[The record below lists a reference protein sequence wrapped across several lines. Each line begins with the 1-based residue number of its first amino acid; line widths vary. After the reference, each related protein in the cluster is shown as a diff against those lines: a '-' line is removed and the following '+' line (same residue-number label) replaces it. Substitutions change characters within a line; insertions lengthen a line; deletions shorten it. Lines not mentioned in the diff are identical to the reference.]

1 MTENATIKLLIVDDH
16 AVVRE
21 GLKQIIS
28 VTQDMAVAGEAESG
42 LEAIR
47 LSRQLEYHIMLLE
60 IALPDRNGIEV
71 LKQIK
76 KESPQVSVIMF
87 SGHREDQYAIRALKS
102 GASGYLNKQSS
113 TTQII
118 NAIKQ
123 VASGLKYISPA
134 LAQEMANNL
143 NQEFEGQLHKTLSDR
158 EFQTFTMIASGKS
171 VSDIAKELSL
181 SVKTI
186 SEYRARLLFKMKLRH
201 NAELTHYAI
210 KNELVE

>member
-1 MTENATIKLLIVDDH
+1 MTENAAIKLLIVDDH

-21 GLKQIIS
+21 GLKQIIGG
-28 VTQDMAVAGEAESG
+28 TQDMAVIGEAETG
-42 LEAIR
+42 LEAIK

-102 GASGYLNKQSS
+102 GASGYLNKQCS
-113 TTQII
+113 TAQII
-118 NAIKQ
+118 TAIKQ

-158 EFQTFTMIASGKS
+158 EFQTLTMIASGKS

-186 SEYRARLLFKMKLRH
+186 SEYRARLLLKMKLRH

>member
-1 MTENATIKLLIVDDH
+1 MTENAAIKILIVDDH
-16 AVVRE
+16 VVVRE
-21 GLKQIIS
+21 GLKQIINS
-28 VTQDMAVAGEAESG
+28 TQDMAVIGEAETG
-42 LEAIR
+42 FEAIK

-60 IALPDRNGIEV
+60 IVLPDRNGIEV

-76 KESPQVSVIMF
+76 KESPQVSVLMF
-87 SGHREDQYAIRALKS
+87 SGHREDQYAVRSLKS
-102 GASGYLNKQSS
+102 GASGYLNKQCSAA
-113 TTQII
+113 QII
-118 NAIKQ
+118 IAIKQ

-143 NQEFEGQLHKTLSDR
+143 NQEYEGQLHKTLSDR
-158 EFQTFTMIASGKS
+158 EFQTLTMIASGKS
-171 VSDIAKELSL
+171 VTDIARELSL

-186 SEYRARLLFKMKLRH
+186 SEYRARLLLKMKLRH

>member
-1 MTENATIKLLIVDDH
+1 MTENAAINLMIVDDH
-16 AVVRE
+16 AIVRE
-21 GLKQIIS
+21 GLKQIIGG
-28 VTQDMAVAGEAESG
+28 TQGMAVIGEAETG
-42 LEAIR
+42 LEAIK
-47 LSRQLEYHIMLLE
+47 LSRQLEYQIMLLE

-71 LKQIK
+71 LKQVK
-76 KESPQVSVIMF
+76 RESPLVSVIMF
-87 SGHREDQYAIRALKS
+87 SGYREDQYAIRSLKA
-102 GASGYLNKQSS
+102 GASGYLSKQSS
-113 TTQII
+113 SAQII
-118 NAIKQ
+118 AAIRQ
-123 VASGLKYISPA
+123 VALGLKYISPE

-158 EFQTFTMIASGKS
+158 EFQTLTMIASGKS

>member
-1 MTENATIKLLIVDDH
+1 MTENAAIKILIVDSH

-21 GLKQIIS
+21 GLKQIIGG
-28 VTQDMAVAGEAESG
+28 THDMAVVGEAETG
-42 LEAIR
+42 FEAIK
-47 LSRQLEYHIMLLE
+47 LSRQLDYNVMLLE
-60 IALPDRNGIEV
+60 IALADRNGIEV

-76 KESPQVSVIMF
+76 KEFPHISVIIF
-87 SGHREDQYAIRALKS
+87 SGHREDQYAVRALKS
-102 GASGYLNKQSS
+102 GASGYLNKQCSS
-113 TTQII
+113 AQII
-118 NAIKQ
+118 MAIKQ
-123 VASGLKYISPA
+123 VASGLKYISST

-158 EFQTFTMIASGKS
+158 EFQTLTMIASGKS
-171 VSDIAKELSL
+171 VSDIARELSL

-186 SEYRARLLFKMKLRH
+186 SEYRARLLLKMKLRH

>member
-1 MTENATIKLLIVDDH
+1 MNENAAIKILIVDDQV
-16 AVVRE
+16 VVRE
-21 GLKQIIS
+21 GLKQIIGG
-28 VTQDMAVAGEAESG
+28 TQGMAVIGEAETG
-42 LEAIR
+42 FEAIK
-47 LSRQLEYHIMLLE
+47 LSRHLEYQIMLLE

-76 KESPQVSVIMF
+76 KESPHVSVIMF
-87 SGHREDQYAIRALKS
+87 STHREDQYAVRALKS
-102 GASGYLNKQSS
+102 GASGYLNKHCSAE
-113 TTQII
+113 QII
-118 NAIKQ
+118 IAIKQ

-158 EFQTFTMIASGKS
+158 EFQTLTMIASGKS
-171 VSDIAKELSL
+171 VSDIARELSL

-186 SEYRARLLFKMKLRH
+186 SEYRARLLLKMKLRH

>member
-1 MTENATIKLLIVDDH
+1 MTEDAAIKILIVDDH

-21 GLKQIIS
+21 GLKQIING
-28 VTQDMAVAGEAESG
+28 VQNMAVIGEAGTG
-42 LEAIR
+42 LEAIK
-47 LSRQLEYHIMLLE
+47 LSRQLECDIMLLE

-76 KESPQVSVIMF
+76 KESPHISIIMF
-87 SGHREDQYAIRALKS
+87 SGHREDQYAVRSLKS
-102 GASGYLNKQSS
+102 GASGYLNKQC
-113 TTQII
+113 TAAQII
-118 NAIKQ
+118 TAIRQ
-123 VASGLKYISPA
+123 VASGLKYISPT

-143 NQEFEGQLHKTLSDR
+143 NQEYEGALHKTLSDR
-158 EFQTFTMIASGKS
+158 EFQTLTMIASGKS

-186 SEYRARLLFKMKLRH
+186 SEYRARLLLKMKLRH

>member
-1 MTENATIKLLIVDDH
+1 MTENAAIKLLIVDDH
-16 AVVRE
+16 VVVRE
-21 GLKQIIS
+21 GLKQIIGH
-28 VTQDMAVAGEAESG
+28 TQDMAVVGEAETG
-42 LEAIR
+42 FEAIK
-47 LSRQLEYHIMLLE
+47 LSRQIEYHIMLLE

-76 KESPQVSVIMF
+76 KESPHVSVIMF
-87 SGHREDQYAIRALKS
+87 SGHREDQYAVRALKS
-102 GASGYLNKQSS
+102 GASGYLNKQCSAA
-113 TTQII
+113 QII
-118 NAIKQ
+118 MAIKQ
-123 VASGLKYISPA
+123 VASGLKYISPT

-158 EFQTFTMIASGKS
+158 EFQTLTMIASGKS

-186 SEYRARLLFKMKLRH
+186 SEYRARLLLKMKLRH

>member
-1 MTENATIKLLIVDDH
+1 MTDNATIKLLIVDDH

-28 VTQDMAVAGEAESG
+28 VTQDMAVVGEAESG

-102 GASGYLNKQSS
+102 GASGYLNKQCS
-113 TTQII
+113 TAQII
-118 NAIKQ
+118 AAIKQ
-123 VASGLKYISPA
+123 VALGLKYISPA

-158 EFQTFTMIASGKS
+158 EFQTLTMIASGKS